1 VDAGTGA
8 LSGAGAAAGRAGELG
23 GFALRRILSAIPT
36 VFMVLL
42 LGFLATRLAP
52 GDPVLLI
59 AGEHAPPEMLDEL
72 RARFGLDRPLPQ
84 QFLIYLKEVLSG
96 DFGFSYAQQQPV
108 VSLIAERVPATLL
121 LVLSAVVIALVFGV
135 VLAVLAIAFQNRVP
149 DTLLSAISMI
159 GYSVPVFWL
168 AQLLIF
174 FLAVKLDLFPTGGMY
189 NFRAPSDGIGRLLDL
204 LHHLALPALN
214 LGLIYTAMIARLTRA
229 EMAEVMTQ
237 DHVLTARSKGLSGRA
252 VLLRH
257 VLRNALGPLLTMTGV
272 LLGTLFAGA
281 IFTETVF
288 SWPGL
293 GRLLYDALF
302 ARDYP
307 IIVAMFILTSLALVV
322 TNAVV
327 DILYSVVDPRIR
339 VR

>member
-1 VDAGTGA
+1 VDPGAAA
-8 LSGAGAAAGRAGELG
+8 LSGTPVGRGAELG
-23 GFALRRILSAIPT
+23 GFALRRLGSAVPT

-42 LGFLATRLAP
+42 LGFVATRLAP
-52 GDPVLLI
+52 GDPVLMM
-59 AGEHAPPEMLDEL
+59 AGDHAPPELLAEL
-72 RARFGLDRPLPQ
+72 RTRFGLDRPLPE
-84 QFLIYLKEVLSG
+84 QFLLYLLGIAAG
-96 DFGFSYAQQQPV
+96 DLGFSFAQQQPV
-108 VSLIAERVPATLL
+108 IELVAERMPATLL
-121 LVLSAVVIALVFGV
+121 LIGASIVLALVFGV
-135 VLAVLAIAFQNRVP
+135 ALALLAVAFLNRVP
-149 DTLLSAISMI
+149 DTLLSALSMI

-174 FLAVKLDLFPTGGMY
+174 VFAVKLDLFPTGGMH
-189 NFRAPSDGIGRLLDL
+189 NFRAPSEGIERLLDL

-214 LGLIYTAMIARLTRA
+214 LGLIYTALIARLTRA
-229 EMAEVMTQ
+229 EMAEILTQ
-237 DHVLTARSKGLSGRA
+237 DHVLTARSKGLSATA
-252 VLLRH
+252 VLFRH

-272 LLGTLFAGA
+272 LVGTLFAGA

-307 IIVAMFILTSLALVV
+307 VIVAMFLLTSLALVA